1 MIKKNNMTQDT
12 TPSPARAAAI
22 IFAFISLVIGI
33 AIWYGAHYPAP
44 EFIEEHSE
52 IPVDTSHSCP
62 VGFEYYP
69 TEMVGNCILVGGCS
83 NDSMRRLVLEAATG
97 CGIAYDSTH
106 PGKIFEEGESGI
118 RSIDS
123 ADWDAFVEAIKAGL
137 KKSHSGYGNPLG
149 SPDSITSD
157 TLYWT
162 DKNKT
167 GRLLNPAQIDSL
179 KAIPGWLP
187 YGPRTTDS
195 DYLQKV
201 AAWLGLTLENLP
213 LPDTALPFR
222 IYERAKPTSG
232 WQVYSDTTGS
242 VRLYENLGDEVI
254 AEWEN
259 DKLKI
264 LNKRKYAEWEE
275 FCQKE
280 KAERIKK
287 MEDNL

>member
-1 MIKKNNMTQDT
+1 MTQNT

-22 IFAFISLVIGI
+22 IFAFISLLIGI
-33 AIWYGAHYPAP
+33 AIWYEAHYPAP

-52 IPVDTSHSCP
+52 IPVDTTHSCP
-62 VGFEYYP
+62 AGFEYYP
-69 TEMVGNCILVGGCS
+69 TEMVGNCILVEGCS

-97 CGIAYDSTH
+97 CSIAYDSTH

-123 ADWDAFVEAIKAGL
+123 ADWDAFVKAIKAGL
-137 KKSHSGYGNPLG
+137 KKR
-149 SPDSITSD
+149 DSA
-157 TLYWT
+157 TLIET
-162 DKNKT
+162 QPQRKR
-167 GRLLNPAQIDSL
+167 GALRLPIGDS
-179 KAIPGWLP
+179 A
-187 YGPRTTDS
+187 Y
-195 DYLQKV
+195 
-201 AAWLGLTLENLP
+201 
-213 LPDTALPFR
+213 LPDTAHSFR

-232 WQVYSDTTGS
+232 WQVYSDTAGRVS
-242 VRLYENLGDEVI
+242 LYEGIGNEVI